1 MRSLIKP
8 GATEGFIFRRSAISL
23 FIRDFKEAGFT
34 EYLFE
39 QNNSRTTQQKKP
51 KNPNGPAA
59 FYNSTWFPPGRS
71 HTSRKILST
80 TLGLHNLMAKP
91 F

>member
-23 FIRDFKEAGFT
+23 FIRDFKETGFT

-51 KNPNGPAA
+51 KNPNGPSA
-59 FYNSTWFPPGRS
+59 FINSAWLPSGLS
-71 HTSRKILST
+71 YTSIKMIYT
-80 TLGLHNLMAKP
+80 TSGVHNL